1 MKPADNL
8 YIKNIAQLVTCQ
20 GQVAKRGAAMN
31 NIGVVEGPA
40 AVIARNGIVTYAGPM
55 SGVKPVDT
63 VGCHELDATGCCVLP
78 GFVDSHTHLIFG
90 GYREDEFQWRLKG
103 DSYMSIMERGGG
115 IASTMRAT
123 RAATREELTE
133 AAEAHLQAMADMGVT
148 TVEAKSGY
156 GMELKTE
163 IRQLEVIK
171 HLNETQPLDIY
182 PTFMGAHDRPAE
194 YKGREMEFI
203 ELICREMLPEV
214 VRRGLAECCDIFTEK
229 GVFDHEQTRRML
241 TAAKEAGLK
250 VKMHADEIV
259 SFGGAEL
266 AAELGCLSAD
276 HLLQISDKG
285 IQALAN
291 SQTVATCLPCTAF
304 SLKEPYAPARRMID
318 AGCAV
323 ALASDLN
330 PGSCFSA
337 SIPLM
342 FALATI
348 YMNMTC
354 EEAISAMTI
363 NGAAAIGRAD
373 SIGSIEPGKLADMAI
388 LRFPSYKFLS
398 YHFGMNLVQ
407 HTIKRG
413 VIIK

>member
-115 IASTMRAT
+115 IASTMHAT